1 MEGFSASL
9 DNFVNDLG
17 IKSNPYVTAIIAVFA
32 IAYAGIVAPKLP
44 EPIANL
50 MDYTIVRIIILFLIA
65 YMANTNPT
73 AALMIAIAFL
83 VSMNT
88 LTNLDRDKKGVAEAP
103 TYLLNE
109 TGNVFT
115 NIFNQITEPIRGL
128 F

>member
-9 DNFVNDLG
+9 DKFVNDLG
-17 IKSNPYVTAIIAVFA
+17 IKSNPYATAIIAIFT
-32 IAYAGIVAPKLP
+32 IAYAAIVAPKLP
-44 EPIANL
+44 RPIAKL
-50 MDYTIVRIIILFLIA
+50 MDYTVVRIIILFLIA
-65 YMANTNPT
+65 YMANSNPT

-88 LTNLDRDKKGVAEAP
+88 LTQLDRDNKGVAEAP
-103 TYLLNE
+103 AYLLNE

-115 NIFNQITEPIRGL
+115 KVLSQITEPIRAL

>member
-9 DNFVNDLG
+9 DKFVNDLG

-32 IAYAGIVAPKLP
+32 IAYAAIVAPKLP
-44 EPIANL
+44 GPIAML
-50 MDYTIVRIIILFLIA
+50 MDYTVVRIIILFLIA
-65 YMANTNPT
+65 YMANSNPT

-88 LTNLDRDKKGVAEAP
+88 LTNLDRDNKGVAEAP
-103 TYLLNE
+103 VYLLNE

-115 NIFNQITEPIRGL
+115 KVFNQITEPIRAL
-128 F
+128 L

>member
-9 DNFVNDLG
+9 DKFVNDLG
-17 IKSNPYVTAIIAVFA
+17 IKSNPYATAIIAIFT
-32 IAYAGIVAPKLP
+32 IAYAAIVAPKLP
-44 EPIANL
+44 EPIAKL
-50 MDYTIVRIIILFLIA
+50 MDYTVVRIIILFLIA
-65 YMANTNPT
+65 YMANSNPT

-88 LTNLDRDKKGVAEAP
+88 LTQLDRDNKGVAEAP
-103 TYLLNE
+103 AYLLNE

-115 NIFNQITEPIRGL
+115 KVLSQITEPIRAL